1 MSLAG
6 EHTATRVAGADFLG
20 AWRMLL
26 RDRHSCRDFDG
37 SPVGEDVL
45 VELLT
50 DAIEAPNS
58 CNHQNWH
65 FVVVRDLEARRRCM
79 WIAPGNPHFETCG
92 ALVYL
97 CFQMGWC
104 HDRFSVVQSVAAA
117 ANNIVLGAQIRGLA
131 SCWNAGIGDVGQ
143 LRDLLG
149 VPPNFEIVGA
159 ISLGRPAN
167 SFKRV
172 PKAPRRRVRDV
183 CSFERF
189 ARPERSLYPAAN
201 PGAMQ
206 FASVANASN
215 PHAVWNP
222 DAWGWERISDFRGFA
237 VWNKSPAPVVFE
249 DAAFDTLMA
258 QVLARTAADRAGKDV
273 MDFMGWGGGAALRL
287 ARDDRGERSLTV
299 VEASNNNLEFIQAR
313 LNAAGIARPVVAIDL
328 VARDFNLCTL
338 PMVDVIL
345 AVHAL
350 EYCPDPYGVCRALL
364 DRLRPHGRLVVL
376 IRNALSPR
384 MALSY
389 QRERR
394 RQVSNRGPYRPLS
407 ARKLRAVLR
416 RAGVVQEIAGF
427 NANGEGGRATP
438 APSGLR
444 ALFSEHVLFVAGP
457 RPAFREI
464 DGGST

>member
-1 MSLAG
+1 MTLVG
-6 EHTATRVAGADFLG
+6 EHVARVAGADSLG
-20 AWRMLL
+20 AWRLLL

-37 SPVGEDVL
+37 RPVEEDL
-45 VELLT
+45 VIELLT

-65 FVVVRDLEARRRCM
+65 FVVVRDFEARQRCM
-79 WIAPGNPHFETCG
+79 RIASGNSHFETCG

-104 HDRFSVVQSVAAA
+104 HDKFSVVQGVAAA
-117 ANNIVLGAQIRGLA
+117 ACNIILGAQIRGLA
-131 SCWNAGIGDVGQ
+131 SCWNAGVGDVGK

-159 ISLGRPAN
+159 ISLGWPAN
-167 SFKRV
+167 SFKRA

-206 FASVANASN
+206 FASIANASN

-222 DAWGWERISDFRGFA
+222 DTWGWERISDFRGFA
-237 VWNKSPAPVVFE
+237 VWNKSPVPVVFE
-249 DAAFDTLMA
+249 DAAFDALMA
-258 QVLARTAADRAGKDV
+258 QVLARTAADHVGKDV

-287 ARDDRGERSLTV
+287 ARGGRSERSLTI
-299 VEASNNNLEFIQAR
+299 VEASANNLEFIQER
-313 LNAAGIARPVVAIDL
+313 LKAAGLARPVDTIDL
-328 VARDFNLCTL
+328 VAHDFNLYAL
-338 PMVDVIL
+338 PKADVIL

-364 DRLRPHGRLVVL
+364 DRLRPGGRLAIL

-389 QRERR
+389 RRERR

-416 RAGVVQEIAGF
+416 GAGVVQEIAGF
-427 NANGEGGRATP
+427 DANGEGGRSTP

-444 ALFSEHVLFVAGP
+444 ALFSEHVLFIAGP
-457 RPAFREI
+457 QPAFREA